1 MNDDVR
7 DEGSTAVPESKGPL
21 RHFRIGRRAVLQS
34 LATGAGVAA
43 FASAASAS
51 AAHVHPVAA
60 TATATAPAEAAATG
74 ASSRVFLDSHAFD
87 TLSSLSEQIVPGS
100 RAAAVPE
107 ILDRLLAVE
116 STDTQKRFSQSLGAF
131 EREARVA
138 HGTPWKTLS
147 AEQATALLTKIS
159 TQPDN
164 DPSRAAFDALKGAVA
179 DIYYSTE
186 AGMLELGWD
195 RNVAY
200 APPGACG

>member
-1 MNDDVR
+1 MSDDVR
-7 DEGSTAVPESKGPL
+7 DVGSTAVPESKGPF

-43 FASAASAS
+43 FASAATAAS
-51 AAHVHPVAA
+51 AGHVHHAAA
-60 TATATAPAEAAATG
+60 TATVPAEAAATG

-87 TLSSLSEQIVPGS
+87 TLSSLSEQIVPGA

-107 ILDRLLAVE
+107 FLDRLLAVE
-116 STDTQKRFSQSLGAF
+116 STDTQKLFSQSLGAF
-131 EREARVA
+131 EREARAA
-138 HGTPWKTLS
+138 HGAPWKTLS

-159 TQPDN
+159 SLPEN

-179 DIYYSTE
+179 DIYFSTE

-200 APPGACG
+200 APPGACT